1 MSGVREAG
9 DSLKQQGC
17 GGEKRAIEGVRQMSG
32 VLNRLAVVLVVW
44 VCGLSLVQ
52 AGTGAADVRP
62 NVLVILC
69 DDLGYGDL
77 SCNGHPIVRTEHLD
91 RLAAGGLRLTNFYSA
106 APVCS
111 PSRVGLLTGRSPN
124 RAGIYDWIP
133 AAGRQQPPRADAREQ
148 VHLRPSEQTLPA
160 LLRAAGYMTC
170 LAGKWH
176 CNSRF
181 NSSEQPQPDAAGF
194 DHWFATQNNAG
205 PSHHNPVNY
214 VRNGRPLGALQGYSC
229 QLVADEISHWL
240 RQRQQAGQSAPFFAM
255 AAFHEPHEPIQ
266 APPELVDL
274 YRSRSRSD
282 DEAQYYACVHNLDLA
297 VGRMVAVLEELQLR
311 ENTLIVCTSDNGP
324 ETLNRYQGGQRSWGR
339 TGILRGMKLHTHDG
353 GLHVAGIM
361 NWPAGI
367 RPGRTEATAV
377 SALDLLPTVLEL
389 AGVQPAEGRP
399 LDGISLAGLL
409 RDGQVP
415 ERVRP
420 LLWAYY
426 NAINECRVAMRHG
439 RWKVLARL
447 NSGNLPRLENLTEK
461 TVDLVRSAELTDV
474 EIYDLQ
480 SDPGETL
487 NLAGRG
493 LSEEAGLVQLLQA
506 EYRQLAED
514 SPAWSPVPK
523 ADQQK

>member
-17 GGEKRAIEGVRQMSG
+17 GGKKRAIEGVRQMSG

-214 VRNGRPLGALQGYSC
+214 VRNGRPLGPLQGYSC

-447 NSGNLPRLENLTEK
+447 NYGNLPRLENLTEK

>member
-214 VRNGRPLGALQGYSC
+214 VRNGRPLGPLQGYSC

-240 RQRQQAGQSAPFFAM
+240 RQRQQAGQTAPFFAM

-266 APPELVDL
+266 APPELVEL
-274 YRSRSRSD
+274 YRSQSRSD

>member
-1 MSGVREAG
+1 MTG
-9 DSLKQQGC
+9 L
-17 GGEKRAIEGVRQMSG
+17 
-32 VLNRLAVVLVVW
+32 LNRLAGVLVVW
-44 VCGLSLVQ
+44 VWGLSLVQ
-52 AGTGAADVRP
+52 AGTDIPEDARP
-62 NVLVILC
+62 NVLIILC

-77 SCNGHPIVRTEHLD
+77 GCNGHPIVRTEHVD
-91 RLAAGGLRLTNFYSA
+91 RLAAGGLRLTGFYSA

-133 AAGRQQPPRADAREQ
+133 AAGPQQPPRADAREQ
-148 VHLRPSEQTLPA
+148 VHLRPSEQTLPG
-160 LLRAAGYMTC
+160 LLRAAGYATC

-181 NSSEQPQPDAAGF
+181 NSSAQPQPDAAGF

-214 VRNGRPLGALQGYSC
+214 VRNGQPLGELPGYSC
-229 QLVADEISHWL
+229 QLVADEISSWL
-240 RQRQQAGQSAPFFAM
+240 RQRQQTGQTAPFFAM

-266 APPELVDL
+266 APPELVEL

-297 VGRMVAVLEELQLR
+297 VGRLVGVLEELQLR
-311 ENTLIVCTSDNGP
+311 QNTLIVFTSDNGP
-324 ETLNRYQGGQRSWGR
+324 ETLNRYKGGQRSWGR

-367 RPGRTEATAV
+367 QPGRTESTAV

-389 AGVQPAEGRP
+389 AGVQPPEGRA
-399 LDGISLAGLL
+399 LDGISLAGFM
-409 RDGQVP
+409 RQGQIP
-415 ERVRP
+415 ARARP

-447 NSGNLPRLENLTEK
+447 NSGNLPRLENLTPQ
-461 TVDLVRSAELTDV
+461 TADMVRSAELTDIQ
-474 EIYDLQ
+474 IYDLQ
-480 SDPGETL
+480 SDPGETR

-493 LSEEAGLVQLLQA
+493 VPEETDLVRMLQA
-506 EYRQLAED
+506 EYRSLAED
-514 SPAWSPVPK
+514 SAVWIPAPT
-523 ADQQK
+523 ADQPK

>member
-17 GGEKRAIEGVRQMSG
+17 GGKKRAIEGVRQMSG

-214 VRNGRPLGALQGYSC
+214 VRNGRPLGPLQGYSC

-240 RQRQQAGQSAPFFAM
+240 RQRQQAGQTAPFFAM

-461 TVDLVRSAELTDV
+461 TADLVRSAELTDV

>member
-17 GGEKRAIEGVRQMSG
+17 GGKKRAIEGVRQMSG

-240 RQRQQAGQSAPFFAM
+240 RQRQQAGQTAPFFAM

-493 LSEEAGLVQLLQA
+493 MSEEAGLVQLLQA
-506 EYRQLAED
+506 EYRQLAAD

>member
-214 VRNGRPLGALQGYSC
+214 VRNGRPVGPLQGYSC

-240 RQRQQAGQSAPFFAM
+240 RQRQQAGQTAPFFAM

-274 YRSRSRSD
+274 YRSQSRSD

>member
-1 MSGVREAG
+1 
-9 DSLKQQGC
+9 
-17 GGEKRAIEGVRQMSG
+17 
-32 VLNRLAVVLVVW
+32 
-44 VCGLSLVQ
+44 
-52 AGTGAADVRP
+52 
-62 NVLVILC
+62 
-69 DDLGYGDL
+69 
-77 SCNGHPIVRTEHLD
+77 
-91 RLAAGGLRLTNFYSA
+91 
-106 APVCS
+106 
-111 PSRVGLLTGRSPN
+111 
-124 RAGIYDWIP
+124 
-133 AAGRQQPPRADAREQ
+133 
-148 VHLRPSEQTLPA
+148 
-160 LLRAAGYMTC
+160 
-170 LAGKWH
+170 
-176 CNSRF
+176 
-181 NSSEQPQPDAAGF
+181 
-194 DHWFATQNNAG
+194 
-205 PSHHNPVNY
+205 
-214 VRNGRPLGALQGYSC
+214 
-229 QLVADEISHWL
+229 
-240 RQRQQAGQSAPFFAM
+240 
-255 AAFHEPHEPIQ
+255 
-266 APPELVDL
+266 
-274 YRSRSRSD
+274 
-282 DEAQYYACVHNLDLA
+282 
-297 VGRMVAVLEELQLR
+297 MVAVLEELQLR

-461 TVDLVRSAELTDV
+461 TADLVRSAELTDV

>member
-17 GGEKRAIEGVRQMSG
+17 GGKKRAIEGVRQMSG

-240 RQRQQAGQSAPFFAM
+240 RQRQQAGQTAPFFAM

>member
-447 NSGNLPRLENLTEK
+447 NYGNLPRLENLTEK